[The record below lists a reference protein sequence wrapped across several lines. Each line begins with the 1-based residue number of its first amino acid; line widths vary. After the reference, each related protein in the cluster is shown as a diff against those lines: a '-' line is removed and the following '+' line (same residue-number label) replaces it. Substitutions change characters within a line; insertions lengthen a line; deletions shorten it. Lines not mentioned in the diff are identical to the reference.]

1 MAHGKSD
8 PVTAWD
14 RQREARENEGDRGG
28 SLNARP
34 VRMTERPVPTYV
46 GTDEVRL
53 TADGG
58 KGPWF
63 KANAN

>member
-14 RQREARENEGDRGG
+14 HQREAREGQ
-28 SLNARP
+28 ARP
-34 VRMTERPVPTYV
+34 VRMTERPVVPMKP
-46 GTDEVRL
+46 GNSG
-53 TADGG
+53 GG

-63 KANAN
+63 KANAE

>member
-14 RQREARENEGDRGG
+14 HQREARENEGDRGG

-34 VRMTERPVPTYV
+34 VWMTERPVVPMKP
-46 GTDEVRL
+46 GNSG
-53 TADGG
+53 GG

-63 KANAN
+63 KANAE